1 MLRRNTILLG
11 CAAILIVI
19 QLVAIAAQQAA
30 KAPNAVTD
38 WPMFS
43 QGLAATRFSPLR
55 QINSRNVGNLQLAW
69 RMHYRADRTSGPAG
83 GGLGAI
89 SQATPI
95 VVNSVMYVP
104 AENRVLALDA
114 ATGKEIWKYQ
124 LTPAPGSALSRRG
137 VAYWPGE
144 VNVPAR
150 IFVTAGRRLIALNA
164 ATGEPTQA
172 FGNKGEI
179 DMVVPYNS
187 PPTVFRNLLFVGANV
202 GEQPATGP
210 SGNTRAYDA
219 RTGTKVWEFN
229 SVPHPGDVGND
240 TWPADGWKDRT
251 GANNWGF
258 YMTVDAERGIL
269 YTVFGSPASDYYGFD
284 RRGNNLFGNSVVALD
299 AATGKRRWHFQT
311 VHHDL
316 WDMDL
321 PPAPILLDITV
332 NGRRIPALVQTGKL
346 GLVFILNRVTGEPVF
361 GVEERP
367 VPQSDAPG
375 EFTALTQPFPVKPS
389 MLGKHDYQPE
399 DLITAADT
407 TEAHAAACRDL
418 IQKSGGRLINNGP
431 YTPWA
436 YREPGAPPRTAI
448 NFPGDIGGTDWGG
461 ISADPTTGYVFINIL
476 NYGSLGWIEKRP
488 DTSRVPYDRASVW
501 GNPVASKFWDRK
513 VNAQNQ
519 LLGEQSWPCQKP
531 PWGQFIAVNA
541 NTGDIAWQVTL
552 GITDELPEGKKNT
565 GRINMGGPIATAGG
579 VVFIGA
585 TNDRRF
591 RAFDA
596 RTGKELW
603 VTKLDNSAI
612 SVPMTY
618 QASNG
623 KQYVAVTAAGGG
635 GITDPDPDRNESL
648 YVFALP

>member
-1 MLRRNTILLG
+1 MSHRITVVALLLSS
-11 CAAILIVI
+11 AFL
-19 QLVAIAAQQAA
+19 AQQPV
-30 KAPNAVTD
+30 KTPNPATD

-43 QGLAATRFSPLR
+43 HDLAATRFSPLK
-55 QINSRNVGNLQLAW
+55 QINTRNVGDLKLAW
-69 RMHYRADRTSGPAG
+69 SMYYRADRTSGPAG
-83 GGLGAI
+83 GGLGGA

-95 VVNSVMYVP
+95 VVNGVMYVP
-104 AENRVLALDA
+104 AENRLLALDA
-114 ATGKEIWKYQ
+114 ATGKEIWKYT
-124 LTPAPGSALSRRG
+124 LPPGPAGGLSRRG
-137 VAYWPGE
+137 VTYWPGE
-144 VNVPAR
+144 SNVPAR
-150 IFVTAGRRLIALNA
+150 LFVTAGRRLLAINA
-164 ATGEPTQA
+164 TTGESVQA
-172 FGNKGEI
+172 FGKNGEV

-187 PPTVFRNLLFVGANV
+187 PPTIYRNLLFVGANV
-202 GEQPATGP
+202 GEQPAAGP
-210 SGNTRAYDA
+210 AGNTRAYDA
-219 RTGTKVWEFN
+219 RTGAKVWEFH
-229 SVPHPGDVGND
+229 SVPHAGEFGND

-258 YMTVDAERGIL
+258 YMAVDAERGIL
-269 YTVFGSPASDYYGFD
+269 YTILGSPASDYYGFD
-284 RRGNNLFGNSVVALD
+284 RKGDNLFGNSVVALD
-299 AATGKRRWHFQT
+299 AATGKYKWHFQT

-321 PPAPILLDITV
+321 PPAPVLMDVTV
-332 NGRRIPALVQTGKL
+332 KGRKTPALIQTGKL
-346 GLVFILNRVTGEPVF
+346 GLVFILNRITGEPVF
-361 GVEERP
+361 GVQERP

-375 EFTALTQPFPVKPS
+375 EFTALTQPFPVKPP
-389 MLGKHDYQPE
+389 MLGKHDYKPE

-418 IQKSGGRLINNGP
+418 VEKSGGMLINNGP

-436 YREPGAPPRTAI
+436 YRAPGAPPRTAI

-461 ISADPTTGYVFINIL
+461 ISADPGTGYVFINTL

-488 DTSRVPYDRASVW
+488 DGSRVPYDRASVW
-501 GNPVASKFWDRK
+501 GGPVASKFWDRK

-531 PWGQFIAVNA
+531 PWGQFTAINA
-541 NTGDIAWQVTL
+541 NTGDIVWQVTL

-585 TNDRRF
+585 TNDKRF

-596 RTGKELW
+596 KTGKELW
-603 VTKLDNSAI
+603 ITKLSNSAI

-618 QASNG
+618 QARDG

-635 GITDPDPDRNESL
+635 GITDPDPTRSEAL
-648 YVFALP
+648 YVYSLP

>member
-1 MLRRNTILLG
+1 MFRRNSILLV
-11 CAAILIVI
+11 CASTLIAIQILAVT
-19 QLVAIAAQQAA
+19 AQQAV
-30 KAPNAVTD
+30 KLPNPAID

-43 QGLAATRFSPLR
+43 HDSASTRFSPLK
-55 QINSRNVGNLQLAW
+55 QISAKNVSQLKLAW
-69 RMHYRADRTSGPAG
+69 TMPYRADRNSGPA

-95 VVNSVMYVP
+95 VVNGVMFVP

-114 ATGKEIWKYQ
+114 ATGKEIWKYD
-124 LTPAPGSALSRRG
+124 LTPSPGSALSRRG
-137 VAYWPGE
+137 VTYWPGE
-144 VNVPAR
+144 GNVPAR

-164 ATGEPTQA
+164 TTGEGVQG
-172 FGNKGEI
+172 FGTNGEI
-179 DMVVPYNS
+179 DMTVPYNS
-187 PPTVFRNLLFVGANV
+187 PPTVYKHLLFIGANV
-202 GEQPATGP
+202 NEQPATGP
-210 SGNTRAYDA
+210 PGNTRAYDA
-219 RTGTKVWEFN
+219 RTGAKVWEFH
-229 SVPHPGDVGND
+229 SIPQAGEVGND
-240 TWPADGWKDRT
+240 SWPQDGWKDRS

-258 YMTVDAERGIL
+258 YMTIDADRSIL
-269 YTVFGSPASDYYGFD
+269 YTVFGSPTSDYYGFD
-284 RRGNNLFGNSVVALD
+284 RKGNNLFGNSVVALD
-299 AATGKRRWHFQT
+299 AMTGKLKWYFQT

-321 PPAPILLDITV
+321 PPAPILMDISV
-332 NGRRIPALVQTGKL
+332 KGRKIPALIQTGKL

-367 VPQSDAPG
+367 VPQSDVPG
-375 EFTALTQPFPVKPS
+375 EFTSATQPFPLKPPI
-389 MLGKHDYQPE
+389 LGKHDYKSE
-399 DLITAADT
+399 DLVTAADT

-418 IQKSGGRLINNGP
+418 VAKSGGSLINKGP

-436 YREPGAPPRTAI
+436 YRAPGTPPRTAI

-461 ISADPTTGYVFINIL
+461 ISADPNTGYIFVNTL

-513 VNAQNQ
+513 TNAQNQ

-531 PWGQFIAVNA
+531 PWGQFTAINT
-541 NTGDIAWQVTL
+541 NTGEIAWQVTL

-565 GRINMGGPIATAGG
+565 GRINMGGSIATAGG

-585 TNDRRF
+585 TNDKRF

-596 RTGKELW
+596 KTGKELW
-603 VTKLDNSAI
+603 ATKLDNSAI

-618 QASNG
+618 QARNG
-623 KQYVAVTAAGGG
+623 KQYVAVTSSGGG
-635 GITDPDPDRNESL
+635 GITDPDPNKNEAL
-648 YVFALP
+648 YVFSLP

>member
-1 MLRRNTILLG
+1 MSRWKALSFLS
-11 CAAILIVI
+11 AVLIVI
-19 QLVAIAAQQAA
+19 QIGAITAQQSVKTSNPA
-30 KAPNAVTD
+30 TD

-43 QGLAATRFSPLR
+43 HDLGGTRFSQLK
-55 QINSRNVGNLQLAW
+55 QITAKNVGTLKLAW
-69 RMHYRADRTSGPAG
+69 SMPYRANRTGAG
-83 GGLGAI
+83 GGGGVGGV
-89 SQATPI
+89 SEATPI
-95 VVNSVMYVP
+95 VVNGVMYVP

-114 ATGKEIWKYQ
+114 ATGKEIWKFEVMNG
-124 LTPAPGSALSRRG
+124 PGGGLSRRG
-137 VAYWPGE
+137 VTYWPGE
-144 VNVPAR
+144 ANVPAR
-150 IFVTAGRRLIALNA
+150 LFVTAGRRLLAINA
-164 ATGEPTQA
+164 TTGEAAQG
-172 FGNKGEI
+172 FGTNGEVDI
-179 DMVVPYNS
+179 VVPYNS
-187 PPTVFRNLLFVGANV
+187 PPTVYKNLLFVGANV

-210 SGNTRAYDA
+210 AGNTRAYDA
-219 RTGTKVWEFN
+219 RTGAKIWEFH
-229 SVPHPGDVGND
+229 SVPQAGETGND

-258 YMTVDAERGIL
+258 YMTVDTERAIL

-284 RRGNNLFGNSVVALD
+284 RKGNNLFGNSVVALD
-299 AATGKRRWHFQT
+299 ANTGKLKWYFQT

-321 PPAPILLDITV
+321 PPAPILMDITV
-332 NGRRIPALVQTGKL
+332 RGRKIPALIQTGKL
-346 GLVFILNRVTGEPVF
+346 GLIFILNRVTGEPVF
-361 GVEERP
+361 GVEERQ
-367 VPQSDAPG
+367 VPQSDVPG
-375 EFTALTQPFPVKPS
+375 EFTSATQPFPLKPP
-389 MLGKHDYQPE
+389 MLGKHDYKPE
-399 DLITAADT
+399 DLVTAADT

-418 IQKSGGRLINNGP
+418 VEKSGGTLINRGP

-436 YREPGAPPRTAI
+436 YRAPGAAPRTAI

-461 ISADPTTGYVFINIL
+461 ISADPNTGFVFVNTL

-513 VNAQNQ
+513 VNAQGQ

-531 PWGQFIAVNA
+531 PWGQFTAINA

-565 GRINMGGPIATAGG
+565 GRINMGGSIVTAGG

-585 TNDRRF
+585 TNDKRF

-596 RTGKELW
+596 KNGKELW

-612 SVPMTY
+612 AVPMTY
-618 QASNG
+618 QAKG
-623 KQYVAVTAAGGG
+623 KQYVAITASGGG
-635 GITDPDPDRNESL
+635 GITDPDPTRNESL
-648 YVFALP
+648 YVYTLP

>member
-1 MLRRNTILLG
+1 MFRRHTILLVS
-11 CAAILIVI
+11 AAVLVGI
-19 QLVAIAAQQAA
+19 QVLAITARQAV
-30 KAPNAVTD
+30 KAPNPGTD

-43 QGLAATRFSPLR
+43 HDLSATRFSPLK
-55 QINSRNVGNLQLAW
+55 QINARNVETLKLAW
-69 RMHYRADRTSGPAG
+69 KMLYRADRTTGAAG
-83 GGLGAI
+83 GIGGV

-95 VVNSVMYVP
+95 VVDGVMYVP
-104 AENRVLALDA
+104 AENRVHALDA
-114 ATGKEIWKYQ
+114 ATGKEIWKFVFPP
-124 LTPAPGSALSRRG
+124 TPGSALSRRG
-137 VAYWPGE
+137 VTYWPGE
-144 VNVPAR
+144 GNIPAR
-150 IFVTAGRRLIALNA
+150 IFITAGRKLLALNA
-164 ATGEPTQA
+164 TTGESVHG
-172 FGNKGEI
+172 FGTNGEV

-187 PPTVFRNLLFVGANV
+187 PPTIFRNLVFIGANV

-219 RTGTKVWEFN
+219 RTGAKLWEFR
-229 SVPHPGDVGND
+229 SVPEPGEVGND
-240 TWPADGWKDRT
+240 TWPKDGWKDRT
-251 GANNWGF
+251 GVNNWGL
-258 YMTVDAERGIL
+258 YMTVDTERAIL

-284 RRGNNLFGNSVVALD
+284 RQGDNLFGNSVVALD
-299 AATGKRRWHFQT
+299 ALTGKRKWHFQT

-321 PPAPILLDITV
+321 PPAPILMDITV
-332 NGRRIPALVQTGKL
+332 RGRKIPALIQTGKL

-367 VPQSDAPG
+367 VPQSDVPG
-375 EFTALTQPFPVKPS
+375 EFTALTQPFPLKPP
-389 MLGKHDYQPE
+389 MLGKHDYKPE
-399 DLITAADT
+399 DLVTAADT

-418 IQKSGGRLINNGP
+418 VAKSGGRLINNGP

-436 YREPGAPPRTAI
+436 YREPGGPPRTAI

-461 ISADPTTGYVFINIL
+461 ISADPTTGYVFINTL

-501 GNPVASKFWDRK
+501 GGPVASKFWDRK

-531 PWGQFIAVNA
+531 PWGQFTAINA

-552 GITDELPEGKKNT
+552 GVTDELPEGKKNT

-585 TNDRRF
+585 TNDKRF
-591 RAFDA
+591 RAFDSK
-596 RTGKELW
+596 TGKELW
-603 VTKLDNSAI
+603 TTKLDNSAI

-618 QASNG
+618 QAKDG
-623 KQYVAVTAAGGG
+623 KQYVAVTSSGGG
-635 GITDPDPDRNESL
+635 GITDPDPGRNEAL
-648 YVFALP
+648 YVFSLP